1 MLPHAA
7 PPVLSHFYKEYCSRH
22 DENIPRS
29 VAKDF
34 GSAGSIHASLFPD
47 WSLEDIEDTLRELGR
62 EGFVTNLHGDNTI
75 ISCTLSDFAIAT
87 MENQKKE
94 VLISLADFI
103 AKFIPLL

>member
-1 MLPHAA
+1 MLTKDAKT
-7 PPVLSHFYKEYCSRH
+7 VLYHLYREYCSRRN
-22 DENIPRS
+22 ENIS
-29 VAKDF
+29 KSNAKDF

-94 VLISLADFI
+94 ILISLADFI

>member
-1 MLPHAA
+1 MLTKDAKT
-7 PPVLSHFYKEYCSRH
+7 VLYHLYKEYCSRH

-29 VAKDF
+29 VVKDF

-94 VLISLADFI
+94 ILISLADFI